1 MLVLTRKL
9 GEKVVINGNI
19 TLTVVEMKGNRVT
32 IAFDAPAQIRILRG
46 ELLGLPNGVQP
57 SGRHSDSGLREKP
70 PVEWEEHAPCGAA
83 S

>member
-32 IAFDAPAQIRILRG
+32 IAFDAPAQVRILRG

-57 SGRHSDSGLREKP
+57 SRKRNEADLKEQP
-70 PVEWEEHAPCGAA
+70 PVDWEEHAPCVAV